1 MNEKI
6 KEIRQ
11 DTQKAED
18 FFTKRLAYTL
28 GPVELKNFMEKGGVK
43 VVDVR
48 LKADYDIA
56 HIPGAISIP
65 KDELDKRLTEL
76 SKDEITIVY
85 CYNQQ
90 CHLGDNACLG
100 WKIFALL
107 QVKVSE
113 ILRYKIF
120 EAEYSA
126 SNILLGQVPLFFI
139 EILIFDIF
147 VCL

>member
-6 KEIRQ
+6 KETRQ
-11 DTQKAED
+11 NTQMAQE

-48 LKADYDIA
+48 LKSDYDIG

-65 KDELDKRLTEL
+65 KEELDQRLNEL
-76 SKDEITIVY
+76 SKDEVTIVY

-90 CHLGDNACLG
+90 CHLGESACL
-100 WKIFALL
+100 
-107 QVKVSE
+107 
-113 ILRYKIF
+113 IL
-120 EAEYSA
+120 AEYEYPTM
-126 SNILLGQVPLFFI
+126 LLEGGFKVWTEDFRFATTT
-139 EILIFDIF
+139 E
-147 VCL
+147 

>member
-11 DTQKAED
+11 NTQTAQE

-48 LKADYDIA
+48 LKADYDIG

-65 KDELDKRLTEL
+65 KEELDQRLNEL
-76 SKDEITIVY
+76 SKDEVTIVY

-90 CHLGDNACLG
+90 CHFGESACL
-100 WKIFALL
+100 
-107 QVKVSE
+107 
-113 ILRYKIF
+113 IL
-120 EAEYSA
+120 AEYEYPTM
-126 SNILLGQVPLFFI
+126 LLEGGFKVWTEDFRFATTT
-139 EILIFDIF
+139 E
-147 VCL
+147 

>member
-90 CHLGDNACLG
+90 CHLGDNACL
-100 WKIFALL
+100 
-107 QVKVSE
+107 
-113 ILRYKIF
+113 IL
-120 EAEYSA
+120 AEYGYPTMLMEGGFKVWMEDFRFATSQ
-126 SNILLGQVPLFFI
+126 S
-139 EILIFDIF
+139 
-147 VCL
+147 

>member
-28 GPVELKNFMEKGGVK
+28 GPVELKNFMEKDGVK

-90 CHLGDNACLG
+90 CHLGDNACL
-100 WKIFALL
+100 
-107 QVKVSE
+107 
-113 ILRYKIF
+113 IL
-120 EAEYSA
+120 AEYGYPTMLMEGGFKVWMEDFRFATSQ
-126 SNILLGQVPLFFI
+126 S
-139 EILIFDIF
+139 
-147 VCL
+147 